1 MGDRCVIAT
10 EKRDIGIYLH
20 WAGGRVYVESFLA
33 YARMRGI
40 RPPEE
45 DNYGWARLCQ
55 IVGNAIQGDLG
66 IGIGLYDDLDRDNGD
81 NGLYVIRGWRVVGR
95 EFFSGEECGRGPD
108 EELLVRIDLGQPA
121 QDRVGYE
128 AIGKWMRNP
137 ANL

>member
-1 MGDRCVIAT
+1 M
-10 EKRDIGIYLH
+10 
-20 WAGGRVYVESFLA
+20 YVEFVP
-33 YARMRGI
+33 RICKDEGI

-66 IGIGLYDDLDRDNGD
+66 IGIGIYDDLDGDNGD

-95 EFFSGEECGRGPD
+95 EFFSGEECDRGLD

-121 QDRVGYE
+121 QDKMGYE